1 MKKLSLSILWVI
13 LRIFAKQVKTP
24 VGDSLH
30 HSIDV
35 NFEEHYWAD
44 LFDNRDV
51 QPPGSAVLCVVLQL
65 SAGFIAMCNVV
76 MDQ

>member
-1 MKKLSLSILWVI
+1 MCI
-13 LRIFAKQVKTP
+13 
-24 VGDSLH
+24 H

-35 NFEEHYWAD
+35 EFEEPYWAD

-51 QPPGSAVLCVVLQL
+51 QPPGTAVLCVVPQL

>member
-1 MKKLSLSILWVI
+1 MCI
-13 LRIFAKQVKTP
+13 
-24 VGDSLH
+24 H

-35 NFEEHYWAD
+35 EFEEPYWAD

-51 QPPGSAVLCVVLQL
+51 QPPGTGVLCVVPQL